1 MIISIKN
8 IDVPVCETEYS
19 CYDVSTYIA
28 QGIMCKCMIQIVEFV

>member
-1 MIISIKN
+1 MMFSISN

-28 QGIMCKCMIQIVEFV
+28 HGIMCNRMIQIVEFV